1 MKNNLFP
8 PEIIRQTTESLFV
21 ERHTRSRVLYISVL
35 GMVILIFSSL
45 PFINISVTT
54 QSRGII
60 RSEKENNSISSA
72 YHGRIERINIQENQP
87 VSEGDT
93 LIVLNTSGIDEEI
106 EWYDQQINKNSL
118 YIRELQ
124 KLLNGGKNL
133 QTRLYQS
140 NYLEYQTNARK
151 YEHDLNNAEKDY
163 RVHQKLYVQEVIPE
177 MEFEKKRYRYEQ
189 ASNAYMVYKR
199 QSSLQWQNELER
211 LLLLKQEHQSKME
224 RLKKE
229 KQQYIITSPVTGVI
243 TQFSGVRR
251 GNFLVPNQTVA
262 LISPNQNLL
271 VECYLSPA
279 DIGYIRDSMYVRFQ
293 FDAFN
298 YNQWGLGEGKVM
310 DVSNDI
316 ITRNEQPVFKVRCT
330 LETRELQ
337 LKNGYRGKL
346 KKGMTLTARFL
357 ITERSLFQLLYD
369 KIDKWLN
376 PKLDKSL
383 EYS

>member
-1 MKNNLFP
+1 M
-8 PEIIRQTTESLFV
+8 
-21 ERHTRSRVLYISVL
+21 
-35 GMVILIFSSL
+35 

-60 RSEKENNSISSA
+60 RSKKENNSISSA
-72 YHGRIERINIQENQP
+72 YAGRIELINLQENQS
-87 VSEGDT
+87 VYVGDT

-106 EWYDQQINKNSL
+106 EWYDKQISKNTL

-133 QTRLYQS
+133 KTRLYQS
-140 NYLEYQTNARK
+140 NYLEFQTNARK
-151 YEHDLNNAEKDY
+151 YEHDLNNARKEFL
-163 RVHQKLYVQEVIPE
+163 VHQRLNDQKVIPE
-177 MEFEKKRYRYEQ
+177 MEFEKKKYRYEQ
-189 ASNAYMVYKR
+189 ASNAYMAFKR

-211 LLLLKQEHQSKME
+211 LRLQKQEDQSKIE

-229 KQQYIITSPVTGVI
+229 KQQYIITSPITGVI
-243 TQFSGVRR
+243 TQCSGLRR

-262 LISPNQNLL
+262 RISPNQDLL

-279 DIGYIRDSMYVRFQ
+279 DIGFIRDSMNVRFQ

-298 YNQWGLGEGKVM
+298 YNQWGLGAGKVM
-310 DVSNDI
+310 DISNDI

-330 LETRELQ
+330 LDTHELR

-346 KKGMTLTARFL
+346 KKGMTLTARFQ
-357 ITERSLFQLLYD
+357 ITERSLSQLLYD
-369 KIDKWLN
+369 KLDDWLN
-376 PKLDKSL
+376 PKLNKPLKS
-383 EYS
+383 S

>member
-1 MKNNLFP
+1 MKKNLFP

-35 GMVILIFSSL
+35 GMIILIFSSM

-60 RSEKENNSISSA
+60 RSKKENNSISSA
-72 YHGRIERINIQENQP
+72 YAGRIELINLQENQS
-87 VSEGDT
+87 VYVGDT

-106 EWYDQQINKNSL
+106 EWYDKQISKNTL

-133 QTRLYQS
+133 KTRLYQS
-140 NYLEYQTNARK
+140 NYLEFQTNARK
-151 YEHDLNNAEKDY
+151 YEHDLNNARKEFL
-163 RVHQKLYVQEVIPE
+163 VHQRLNDQKVIPE
-177 MEFEKKRYRYEQ
+177 MEFEKKKYRYEQ
-189 ASNAYMVYKR
+189 ASNAYMAFKR

-211 LLLLKQEHQSKME
+211 LRLQKQEDQSKIE

-229 KQQYIITSPVTGVI
+229 KQQYIITSPITGVI
-243 TQFSGVRR
+243 TQCSGLRR

-262 LISPNQNLL
+262 RISPNQDLL

-279 DIGYIRDSMYVRFQ
+279 DIGFIRDSMNVRFQ

-298 YNQWGLGEGKVM
+298 YNQWGLGAGKVM
-310 DVSNDI
+310 DISNDI

-330 LETRELQ
+330 LDTHELR

-346 KKGMTLTARFL
+346 KKGMTLTARFQ
-357 ITERSLFQLLYD
+357 ITERSLSQLLYD
-369 KIDKWLN
+369 KLDDWLN
-376 PKLDKSL
+376 PKLNKPLKS
-383 EYS
+383 S

>member
-21 ERHTRSRVLYISVL
+21 ERHTHSRVLYTSVL
-35 GMVILIFSSL
+35 GIVVLIFSSL

-72 YHGRIERINIQENQP
+72 YHGRIELINIQENQP
-87 VSEGDT
+87 VFMGDT
-93 LIVLNTSGIDEEI
+93 LIMLNTSGIDEEM
-106 EWYDQQINKNSL
+106 EWYGKQIKKNTL

-124 KLLNGGKNL
+124 KLLTGEKIF

-140 NYLEYQTNARK
+140 NYLEYETNARQ
-151 YEHDLNNAEKDY
+151 YEHDLKNARKDF
-163 RVHQKLYVQEVIPE
+163 RVHQKLYKQEVIPE

-189 ASNAYMVYKR
+189 ASNAYMAYKS
-199 QSSLQWQNELER
+199 QSGLQWQNELER
-211 LLLLKQEHQSKME
+211 LRLQKQEHQSKIE

-243 TQFSGVRR
+243 TQCSGLRK

-262 LISPNQNLL
+262 RISPNQNLL

-279 DIGYIRDSMYVRFQ
+279 DIGFIRDSMNVRFQ

-298 YNQWGLGEGKVM
+298 YNQWGLGQGKVM
-310 DVSNDI
+310 DISNDI

-330 LETRELQ
+330 LDTHELR

-346 KKGMTLTARFL
+346 KKGMTLTARFM

-369 KIDKWLN
+369 KIDNWLN

-383 EYS
+383 GSS